1 MTSDARRSHTLASLA
16 RVVGQGAYDRGSRY
30 ARSGAVAGIDWYPD
44 ELMAIGTVDGTEA
57 YESVAHFRE
66 VGDDLEFTLGQCTCP
81 VRMNCKHVVA
91 LTVVLLESAAA
102 EVVAEPPSWQSI
114 LDAALPTDVAPEP
127 DAMPLGVQ
135 LSLRRGPRSAAWGLA
150 ARLVRPGKT
159 GWVNGNMNWS
169 SLAGLRD
176 ADDRHVTLLSEL
188 WSTYQV
194 GRRGYYYGQPND
206 KDIDL
211 TTIGPPRLWAL
222 IDEMRDAGVEFV
234 YSRKTMGPVPRH
246 SQAHLVVD
254 VDRSDR
260 GLELTP
266 TVRTDDSTLPVIVLG
281 FIGPDPHGVV
291 YVRPDDQKGS
301 DPEHWPFRLA
311 QLTGQAPRGMQD
323 LVIGN
328 ESVRVP
334 AEDADRFAAE
344 YYPRLQRAATVRSVD
359 DGFTPPTVEGPDL
372 LLEVAYSTGHH
383 STLTW
388 SFRYRIDGTEQLVAL
403 DAPRHEAFRDVAGER
418 HLLAGLDAPL
428 ERFGLRSSPDD
439 RPHPRLTLTGLD
451 TARLA
456 GELLPLLAGRDDVE
470 VRVTGSPA
478 DYRDAGESL
487 QIGVGTDAT
496 DDSDW
501 FDLSITVRVEDQP
514 VPFKDVFSALS
525 AGDSHLLLPDGAYLS
540 LDKPE
545 LQRLK
550 GLIAEAR
557 DLHDQDPNRL
567 RLSRFQAGLWEDLA
581 ALGIV
586 ERQAARWR
594 EQVQGLLDLTATA
607 ELDPPATLQATLR
620 PYQLDGFR
628 WLAFLWS
635 NRLGGVLADDMG
647 LGKTVQSL
655 ALICHARQQDP
666 ASVPV
671 LIVAPTSVVANWALE
686 AARFAPHLRVVA
698 MSETASKRG
707 AALRH
712 SIEDADVVVT
722 SYTLARLDADEYQA
736 HPWSMLLLDEAQ
748 FVKNHRS
755 KAYQAMRRIEAPT
768 KIAISGTP
776 MENTLMELWSLLS
789 ITAPGLF
796 PNPTRFQEFYRSPI
810 EKGGDTELLAQLRR
824 RIRPLMLRRTK
835 EQVAA
840 DLPEK
845 QEQVL
850 EVELSPKHRAL
861 YDTHLQRERQK
872 ILGLVEDLDSNRFT
886 ILRSLTVLRQLSLDP
901 SLVDAEHAGV
911 GSAKVDALLEQL
923 EDVVAGGHRALVF
936 SQFTSFLGRVRDRL
950 DAEGIAH
957 AYLDGSTRGRGKVLD
972 EFKNGDAPVF
982 LISLKAGGFGLNLT
996 EADYCFL
1003 LDPWWNPAT
1012 EAQAVDRTH
1021 RIGQTRNVMVYRLI
1035 AKDTIEEKVMALK
1048 ARKSELFSSVVDEGG
1063 AFTAA
1068 LTVDDIRE
1076 LLQ

>member
-1 MTSDARRSHTLASLA
+1 MTSDAHSAHTLASLA
-16 RVVGQGAYDRGSRY
+16 RVVGQAAYGRGSRY
-30 ARSGAVAGIDWYPD
+30 ARSGAVAGIDWYED
-44 ELMAIGTVDGTEA
+44 DLTAVGTVDGTES
-57 YESVAHFRE
+57 YQSIAHFEE
-66 VGDDLEFTLGQCTCP
+66 VGGELEFRFGQCTCP

-91 LTVVLLESAAA
+91 LTVVLIESAAGDA
-102 EVVAEPPSWQSI
+102 ATAPPNWESV
-114 LDAALPTDVAPEP
+114 LDAALRDDTDAAEST
-127 DAMPLGVQ
+127 PLGVQ
-135 LSLRRGPRSAAWGLA
+135 LSLLRGSRSDRWAVS

-159 GWVNGNMNWS
+159 GWVNGNLSWS
-169 SLAGLRD
+169 NLGHLPD
-176 ADDRHVTLLSEL
+176 ADPRHVALASELLS
-188 WSTYQV
+188 TYHV
-194 GRRGYYYGQPND
+194 GRRSFYGYGND

-211 TTIGPPRLWAL
+211 STIVPSRLWPL
-222 IDEMRDAGVEFV
+222 LDEMRDAGIEFV
-234 YSRKTMGPVPRH
+234 YARKALGTVPRP
-246 SQAHLVVD
+246 SRAELVVD
-254 VDRSDR
+254 LDRTPR

-266 TVRTDDSTLPVIVLG
+266 TVHAADTDLPVIVLG
-281 FIGPDPHGVV
+281 FLGPDPHGVL
-291 YVRPDDQKGS
+291 YLRPG
-301 DPEHWPFRLA
+301 DPTGPDPDRWPFRMA
-311 QLTGQAPRGMQD
+311 RLTGRAPRAMQD

-328 ESVRVP
+328 ASLTVP
-334 AEDADRFAAE
+334 AEDTDRFAAE
-344 YYPRLQRAATVRSVD
+344 YYPRLQRAATVRSTGD
-359 DGFTPPTVEGPDL
+359 DFTPPTVEGPELILD
-372 LLEVAYSTGHH
+372 VAYAADHRADVA
-383 STLTW
+383 W
-388 SFRYRIDGTEQLVAL
+388 SLRYRVDGAERLIPLGEPSRSAIRDPDREDALV
-403 DAPRHEAFRDVAGER
+403 
-418 HLLAGLDAPL
+418 AGLDAPL
-428 ERFGLRSSPDD
+428 EEYGLRSGPDG
-439 RPHPRLTLTGLD
+439 RPHPRVTLHGLD
-451 TARLA
+451 TARLT
-456 GELLPLLAGRDDVE
+456 GELLPLLRGRDDVE
-470 VRVTGSPA
+470 VRVSGTPA

-487 QIGVGTDAT
+487 RIGVGTDAT
-496 DDSDW
+496 DDGDW
-501 FDLSITVRVEDQP
+501 FDLSITVRVEDAP
-514 VPFKDVFSALS
+514 VPFKDLFTALS
-525 AGDSHLLLPDGAYLS
+525 AGDTHLLLPDGAYLS

-545 LQRLK
+545 LQRLR

-567 RLSRFQAGLWEDLA
+567 RLSRFQAGLWEELA
-581 ALGIV
+581 ALGVV
-586 ERQAARWR
+586 ERQAAQWR
-594 EQVQGLLDLTATA
+594 EQVQGLLDLAETAD
-607 ELDPPATLQATLR
+607 LDPPASLDATLR

-635 NRLGGVLADDMG
+635 NRLGGILADDMG

-655 ALICHARQQDP
+655 ALICHARQRQPSDP
-666 ASVPV
+666 PV
-671 LIVAPTSVVANWALE
+671 LIVAPTSVVPNWASE

-698 MSETASKRG
+698 VSETAAKRG
-707 AALRH
+707 AALTE
-712 SIEDADVVVT
+712 SIDGADIVVT

-736 HPWSMLLLDEAQ
+736 HRWSMLLLDEAQ

-796 PNPTRFQEFYRSPI
+796 PNPTRFQEYYRTPI

-850 EVELSPKHRAL
+850 EVELSPRHRKL
-861 YDTHLQRERQK
+861 YDTRLQRERQK
-872 ILGLVEDLDSNRFT
+872 ILGLVDDLDSNRFT

-901 SLVDAEHAGV
+901 ALVDDGHGAV

-923 EDVVAGGHRALVF
+923 GDVVAGGHRALVF
-936 SQFTSFLGRVRDRL
+936 SQFTGFLDRVRQRL

-957 AYLDGSTRGRGKVLD
+957 AYLDGKTRGRAKVLD
-972 EFKNGDAPVF
+972 GFKNGDAPVF

-1021 RIGQTRNVMVYRLI
+1021 RIGQTRHVMVYRLI
-1035 AKDTIEEKVMALK
+1035 ARGTIEEKVMALK
-1048 ARKSELFSSVVDEGG
+1048 ARKSELFSSVVDDGG

-1068 LTVDDIRE
+1068 LTAEDIRE
-1076 LLQ
+1076 LLN